1 MNHTKVN
8 PIRTFYIRTQYIE
21 YLIHFRYFGINVMA
35 IFSLKFEQLIFRNL
49 KICTGTFYCLKYLMA
64 KLHQLNSF

>member
-49 KICTGTFYCLKYLMA
+49 KICTGTF
-64 KLHQLNSF
+64 